1 MLDKPKEETVGLL
14 PPEQRERTMA
24 EALAA
29 RVLERAKGPRVSPS
43 TRKSQAGETQ
53 PDYRTLDRMARAML
67 ARATQG
73 ISPDALVQTWAD
85 WALHL
90 AQAPGKRLELMQS
103 AAMTA
108 ARLSLWLP
116 HAPAN
121 GRHTPPFEPAPNDR
135 RFADPGWSQWPYNVY
150 VQSFLGIEAWW
161 AAATRDVPGLIR
173 DREAEVAF
181 MTRAAIDMV
190 SPSNIPW
197 LNPVSI
203 AKTTKEGGFNL
214 VRGASN
220 WMEDLDR
227 MFAGRPPAGAETFE
241 VGGNVAVTPGKVVFR
256 NDLMELI
263 QYEPATAK
271 VSAEP
276 ILIIPAWIM
285 KYYILDLEPETS
297 LVRWLVERGH
307 TVFIVSWKNPDGRD
321 REVGLDDYR
330 RLGVKAALD
339 AVTTIV
345 PGEKVHAC
353 GYCLGGTILAIAAA
367 TLARDGDD
375 RIASLTLLAAQTDF
389 AEAGEI
395 MLFLD
400 EGQVMLLDDLMW
412 DQGYLDSRQMSGA
425 FQALRSDELIWGK
438 MIRQYVLGEREEM
451 SALMAWNADQTRM
464 PARMHSQYLHGLYL
478 ENRLTSG
485 RFAVEGRKI
494 ALRDIRAP
502 IFVVGMARDHIAPW
516 RSVYKV
522 AAVHRHRRD
531 LRAGLGRPQRRHRQS
546 AHAGARFIP
555 AHDDGAQRPLR
566 RAGHVGRLRSGLPG
580 IVVASLGGVAQGLR
594 LGRDGR
600 PAAHGRHRGRPAA
613 ALRRPGLLRKR
624 MRARRSGPARASGRA
639 ETFISPFAPIH
650 VRRRR
655 RRAGCLRASPAG
667 LRPSRRP
674 SRCR

>member
-1 MLDKPKEETVGLL
+1 MLDKPKEEAVALL
-14 PPEQRERTMA
+14 PPEQRQRAVA
-24 EALAA
+24 EALATP
-29 RVLERAKGPRVSPS
+29 VLERAKAPGVSPS
-43 TRKSQAGETQ
+43 ARSGQAGDNQ
-53 PDYRTLDRMARAML
+53 PNYRTLDRMARAML

-73 ISPDALVQTWAD
+73 VSPNALVQTWAD

-121 GRHTPPFEPAPNDR
+121 GRVAPPFEPAPNDR
-135 RFADPGWSQWPYNVY
+135 RFADPGWSQWPFNAY
-150 VQSFLGIEAWW
+150 VQNFLGIEAWW
-161 AAATRDVPGLIR
+161 AAATHDVPGLVH
-173 DREAEVAF
+173 DRGAEVAF
-181 MTRAAIDMV
+181 MTRAAIDVV
-190 SPSNIPW
+190 SPSNLPW

-203 AKTTKEGGFNL
+203 AKTAKEGGLNL
-214 VRGASN
+214 VRGACN

-227 MFAGRPPAGAETFE
+227 TLAGRPPVGAEAFE
-241 VGGNVAVTPGKVVFR
+241 VGRNVAVTPGKVVFH
-256 NDLMELI
+256 NDLIELI
-263 QYEPATAK
+263 QYEPTTAK

-285 KYYILDLEPETS
+285 KYYILDLEPNTS

-307 TVFIVSWKNPDGRD
+307 TVFIVSWKNPDARD
-321 REVGLDDYR
+321 HNVGLDDYR
-330 RLGVKAALD
+330 RLGVKAALN

-353 GYCLGGTILAIAAA
+353 GYCLGGTILSIAAA

-425 FQALRSDELIWGK
+425 FQALRSDELIWGRV
-438 MIRQYVLGEREEM
+438 IREYVLGERDEM

-522 AAVHRHRRD
+522 RLFTDTDVTFALAS
-531 LRAGLGRPQRRHRQS
+531 G
-546 AHAGARFIP
+546 
-555 AHDDGAQRPLR
+555 
-566 RAGHVGRLRSGLPG
+566 GHNAG
-580 IVVASLGGVAQGLR
+580 IVN
-594 LGRDGR
+594 
-600 PAAHGRHRGRPAA
+600 P
-613 ALRRPGLLRKR
+613 
-624 MRARRSGPARASGRA
+624 PARARGSYQLMTMGRGDRYVEPDTWLA
-639 ETFISPFAPIH
+639 SAP
-650 VRRRR
+650 
-655 RRAGCLRASPAG
+655 AYEGSWWPAWEAWLRASGSGETVDPPHLGATEAG
-667 LRPSRRP
+667 LPP
-674 SRCR
+674 LCDAPGAYVKG

>member
-1 MLDKPKEETVGLL
+1 MLDKPKEQTIALL
-14 PPEQRERTMA
+14 PPERREQATA
-24 EALAA
+24 EALAT
-29 RVLERAKGPRVSPS
+29 RVIVRPKAPGLSSSSKPR
-43 TRKSQAGETQ
+43 QGGDNQ
-53 PDYRTLDRMARAML
+53 PNYRTFDRMSRAML

-73 ISPDALVQTWAD
+73 VSPNALVQTWTD

-103 AAMTA
+103 AAMSA
-108 ARLSLWLP
+108 SRLAMWAPFASANGHHSP
-116 HAPAN
+116 PFAPAS
-121 GRHTPPFEPAPNDR
+121 NDR
-135 RFADPGWSQWPYNVY
+135 RFVDPGWSQWPFNVY
-150 VQSFLGIEAWW
+150 VQNFLAIEAWW
-161 AAATRDVPGLIR
+161 AEATHDVPGLVH

-181 MTRAAIDMV
+181 MTRAAIDV
-190 SPSNIPW
+190 ISPSNIPW

-203 AKTTKEGGFNL
+203 DKTTKEGGANL
-214 VRGASN
+214 ARGASN
-220 WMEDLDR
+220 WIEDFDR
-227 MFAGRPPAGAETFE
+227 ALAGRPPVGAENFE
-241 VGGNVAVTPGKVVFR
+241 VGRNVAMTPGKVVFR

-285 KYYILDLEPETS
+285 KYYILDLEPQNS

-307 TVFIVSWKNPDGRD
+307 TVFILSWKNPDARD
-321 REVGLDDYR
+321 REVSLDDYR
-330 RLGVKAALD
+330 RLGAKAALD

-438 MIRQYVLGEREEM
+438 FIREYVLGERDEM
-451 SALMAWNADQTRM
+451 SALMAWNADETRM

-502 IFVVGMARDHIAPW
+502 IFVIGMARDHIAPW
-516 RSVYKV
+516 RSVYKARLFTDTDV
-522 AAVHRHRRD
+522 TFALASGGHN
-531 LRAGLGRPQRRHRQS
+531 AG
-546 AHAGARFIP
+546 
-555 AHDDGAQRPLR
+555 
-566 RAGHVGRLRSGLPG
+566 
-580 IVVASLGGVAQGLR
+580 VVN
-594 LGRDGR
+594 
-600 PAAHGRHRGRPAA
+600 P
-613 ALRRPGLLRKR
+613 
-624 MRARRSGPARASGRA
+624 PARARGSYQLMTMGRSDRYVEPDTWLA
-639 ETFISPFAPIH
+639 SAP
-650 VRRRR
+650 
-655 RRAGCLRASPAG
+655 AYEGSWWPAWEEWLRASSSGAMVDAPHMGATEAG
-667 LRPSRRP
+667 MPPLCAAPGVYVRG
-674 SRCR
+674 